1 MTDPGVRV
9 FQAGEFDPTRLA
21 ASKGDQRVSVCLPAR
36 NEEPTVGPIVDAIRR
51 TLVEVHGLVDEI
63 VVVDDHSHDRTAAV
77 AADAG
82 ARVVAADTVLPEL
95 AVGHGKGAALWKSL
109 YAAHGDLVVWCDA
122 DLVDFDPG
130 FVVGLLGPLLTEP
143 GIGFV
148 KAFYDRP
155 IDGRPRGGGRVTEL
169 VARPALA
176 LLFPHLSS
184 VVQPLAGEYAGRRDV
199 LERVPFVQGYGVD
212 IALLIDIASR
222 FGAGSIAQVDLG
234 VRVHRNRPIEEL
246 APMAAEVLSTVLRRA
261 DPELVSRPRWL
272 TRPGHEPFEISYEEL
287 PPLVDLDA
295 DRPG

>member
-1 MTDPGVRV
+1 VTDLPVRV
-9 FQAGEFDPTRLA
+9 FQAGAFDAATLA
-21 ASKGDQRVSVCLPAR
+21 ASKGDQRASVCLPAR
-36 NEEPTVGPIVDAIRR
+36 NEESTVGPIVDAIRR
-51 TLVEVHGLVDEI
+51 TLVDVHGLIDEI
-63 VVVDDHSHDRTAAV
+63 VVVDDHSDDRTAAA

-82 ARVVAADTVLPEL
+82 ARVVGADTVLPEL

-109 YAAHGDLVVWCDA
+109 HEADGDLIVWCDA

-130 FVVGLLGPLLTEP
+130 FVVGLLGPLLTHP
-143 GIGFV
+143 DIGFV

-176 LLFPHLSS
+176 LLFPDLSS
-184 VVQPLAGEYAGRRDV
+184 VVQPLAGEYAGRRDI

-222 FGAGSIAQVDLG
+222 FGTEAIAQVDLG

-246 APMAAEVLSTVLRRA
+246 APMAAEVLSTALRRA
-261 DPELVSRPRWL
+261 DPDLVSQPRWL
-272 TRPGHEPFEISYEEL
+272 TRPGHQPFEIDFQEL
-287 PPLVDLDA
+287 PPLVEVTG
-295 DRPG
+295 RPSG